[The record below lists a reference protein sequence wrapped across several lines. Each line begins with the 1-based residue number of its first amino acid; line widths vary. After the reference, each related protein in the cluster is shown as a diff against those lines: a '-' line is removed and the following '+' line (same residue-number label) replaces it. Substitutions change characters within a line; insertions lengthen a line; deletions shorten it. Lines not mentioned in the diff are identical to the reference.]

1 MNLNYYILA
10 SPPLSDPELENYSMP
25 VYVDS
30 CKIFFCS
37 DFPYFQLTIGETSLL
52 YITYIWPDHVV
63 RIIFPIYFQID

>member
-37 DFPYFQLTIGETSLL
+37 DFPYFQLTIGETSFL
-52 YITYIWPDHVV
+52 YITYGLIMWLEL
-63 RIIFPIYFQID
+63 YFQSIFK